1 MGQAFCNTTGA
12 PRPLTFVL
20 WFGGQSDYHKPM
32 KSKLTATEAARNL
45 SDLRNRV
52 RYRGERFTVVR
63 GGEEVAAIVPTA
75 GSGRVTLGE
84 LRRGLASLPS
94 PDDDFVIDLERIR
107 VEQPPAEPSRGSP
120 SLRGGRGA

>member
-12 PRPLTFVL
+12 ARPLTFVL
-20 WFGGQSDYHKPM
+20 WFGGQSDYHKSM

-45 SDLRNRV
+45 SDLLNRV
-52 RYRGERFTVVR
+52 RYRGERFTIVR

-107 VEQPPAEPSRGSP
+107 VEQPPAEPSWRS
-120 SLRGGRGA
+120 